1 MLVFRSRIFISF
13 LLPHIFRFLFSATHV
28 HISTEKAFENV
39 WNKGI
44 SFGMFSN
51 SGEIGRI
58 IFIFIGIIFGVL
70 IPIFTNGWNK
80 IEKLGCYLISGGA
93 LGNSLDRIIH
103 GKVIDFIDIHF
114 KNIHWPAFNFADI
127 CITCG
132 IVIVLFSGNIVPK
145 DN

>member
-1 MLVFRSRIFISF
+1 MFKFFKIILTIELKIFFLPLIFLIIDQATKSIIFLMLFDEMNKVIIFSF
-13 LLPHIFRFLFSATHV
+13 LNLTP
-28 HISTEKAFENV
+28 V

-80 IEKLGCYLISGGA
+80 S
-93 LGNSLDRIIH
+93 
-103 GKVIDFIDIHF
+103 
-114 KNIHWPAFNFADI
+114 
-127 CITCG
+127 
-132 IVIVLFSGNIVPK
+132 
-145 DN
+145 